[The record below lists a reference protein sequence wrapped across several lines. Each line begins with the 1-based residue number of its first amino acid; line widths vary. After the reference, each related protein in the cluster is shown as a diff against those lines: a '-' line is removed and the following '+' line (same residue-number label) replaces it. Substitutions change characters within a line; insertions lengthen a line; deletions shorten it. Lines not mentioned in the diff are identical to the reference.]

1 MRRVKRLRACGAALV
16 VLLASLGVTAGEGSS
31 AAAGGGYRNEAPAT
45 AVAPYAAKTVRIPA
59 YVTAYTWW
67 DNTPPRSA
75 AISHPVLHRQA
86 GGRGTYGNPITVAV
100 GHSILRGR
108 DILDYRPGTRF
119 YFPHLRVYG
128 IVEDTCG
135 SGPRPQDGSCHRLD
149 TPGHSA
155 PKGAKTW
162 VDIWINGRNVS
173 ARRAAIRAS
182 NVTGLH
188 PMLID
193 PPRGL
198 PVRPTPLG

>member
-1 MRRVKRLRACGAALV
+1 MRKGVIAATGASLALAMSVLVPAAPGAGAATTK
-16 VLLASLGVTAGEGSS
+16 VTAARAS
-31 AAAGGGYRNEAPAT
+31 AA
-45 AVAPYAAKTVRIPA
+45 AAKTVRIPA

-75 AISHPVLHRQA
+75 RISHPVLHRQA
-86 GGRGTYGNPITVAV
+86 GGRGTYGNPVTVAV
-100 GHSILRGR
+100 GHSIIRGR

-119 YFPHLRVYG
+119 YFPHLRIYG

-155 PKGAKTW
+155 PRGARTW

-182 NVTGLH
+182 NVTGVH
-188 PMLID
+188 TMLIN

-198 PVRPTPLG
+198 PVRRTPLG